1 MALPKTIE
9 GILNL
14 SAEEL
19 KKLSSAE
26 LREITNSM
34 VSVANKRIKR
44 IEKAGF
50 GFASGAL
57 GQRRTKAGIVR
68 KFTSKLPKSIT
79 RKIKPVTPDMTAKQ
93 RARQMKHLHDREVD
107 IQRSYLSKI
116 GQLKNFLSA
125 PSSTLEGAKKS
136 AGRIAD
142 DLGATDYSELSRNQ
156 QKKFWKAYNDLKKKY
171 PDLMRSDM
179 SKYES
184 LRTELFDFMIQ
195 RTRTGKK
202 RLRNIE
208 DSVEHLFESLDSN
221 YRRLQRGDMTNADIA
236 GIPDGGEAKTDS
248 LLKEGIKD
256 YILW

>member
-9 GILNL
+9 GMLNL

-44 IEKAGF
+44 IEKAGY

-57 GQRRTKAGIVR
+57 GQRRTDAGMVR
-68 KFTSKLPKSIT
+68 KFTSKLSKSVT
-79 RKIKPVTPDMTAKQ
+79 KKIKPVSPDMTPKQ
-93 RARQMKHLHDREVD
+93 RARQMKYLHDREVK
-107 IQRSYLSKI
+107 IQKSYISKI
-116 GQLKNFLSA
+116 GQLRNFLSA

-136 AGRIAD
+136 AKRIAE

-156 QKKFWKAYNDLKKKY
+156 QKKFWKAYNELKKKY
-171 PDLMRSDM
+171 PDLMRSDT

-195 RTRTGKK
+195 RTKTGKR

-208 DSVEHLFESLDSN
+208 DSVEHMFESLDAN
-221 YRRLQRGDMTNADIA
+221 YRRMQKGETINANDA
-236 GIPDGGEAKTDS
+236 GIPNGQETTSNS
-248 LLKEGIKD
+248 LLKEGSKD
-256 YILW
+256 IILW

>member
-9 GILNL
+9 GMLNL

-44 IEKAGF
+44 IEKAGY

-57 GQRRTKAGIVR
+57 GQRRTKSGAIR
-68 KFTSKLPKSIT
+68 KFTSKLPKSVT
-79 RKIKPVTPDMTAKQ
+79 RKIKPVSPDMTAKQ
-93 RARQMKHLHDREVD
+93 RARQMKYLHDREVD

-116 GQLKNFLSA
+116 GQLRNFLSA

-136 AGRIAD
+136 AERIAE

-156 QKKFWKAYNDLKKKY
+156 QNKFWKAYNELKKKY
-171 PDLMRSDM
+171 PDLMRSDGNRYM
-179 SKYES
+179 S

-208 DSVEHLFESLDSN
+208 DSVNHMFETLDAN
-221 YRRLQRGDMTNADIA
+221 YRRMQRGEIENADA
-236 GIPDGGEAKTDS
+236 RIPDGGENTSNS
-248 LLKEGIKD
+248 LLEGGSKD
-256 YILW
+256 FISW